1 MIAARLHLPTAL
13 LLLGAAPAAAQG
25 GRLYV
30 ANQDDATV
38 AIIALDGHRMVK
50 TLDLRTLGFGPNAK
64 PHHAQVD
71 PDGEH
76 WYLTLISAGKVLK
89 LDRANRIVGAVD
101 LEVPGLLALHPTED
115 LLVVA
120 RSMAAVNPPKRI
132 ALIRRSDMVLLDE
145 VDIFFPRPHALVVDP
160 RGTHVYVASLGVNQI
175 ASVRLE
181 DGQLHLVDVDGPFHT
196 LTQFAVSPDARWL
209 VATAETSN
217 HLLVWDVADPD
228 APRFARGIPLD
239 AGPFEPVFS
248 WDGRWVFV
256 TNLNANAVTVLD
268 VETWEP
274 VEVIRHE
281 AFQQPHGVA
290 LSPDGAWLYVSSR
303 HQSGGAHDH
312 EGHKATGHG
321 TVAAICIPTRTV
333 EHVFEVGN
341 YAAGMGA
348 PLPGKPLPVTPTT
361 CR

>member
-1 MIAARLHLPTAL
+1 MRRLSPL
-13 LLLGAAPAAAQG
+13 LLICLTLGAAAAAAQE

-38 AIIALDGHRMVK
+38 SIIDLETHRLVE
-50 TLDLRTLGFGPNAK
+50 TLDLQSLGFGPNAK

-71 PDGEH
+71 PDGHH
-76 WYLTLISAGKVLK
+76 WYLTLITAGKVLK
-89 LDRANRIVGAVD
+89 FDRANRIVGSVD
-101 LEVPGLLALHPTED
+101 LEVPGLLALHPRED

-120 RSMAAVNPPKRI
+120 RSMAAVNPPRRI
-132 ALIRRSDMVLLDE
+132 ALIRRSDMTLLDE
-145 VDIFFPRPHALVVDP
+145 VEIFFPRPHALVVDP

-175 ASVRLE
+175 ASVRLA
-181 DGQLHLVDVDGPFHT
+181 DGQLGLVDVEGPPHT

-217 HLLVWDVADPD
+217 QLLVWDLADPG
-228 APRFARGIPLD
+228 APRPVRSVTLE

-268 VETWEP
+268 PSTWEP
-274 VEVIRHE
+274 VAVIRHA
-281 AFQQPHGVA
+281 AFRQPHGVA

-312 EGHKATGHG
+312 EGHKATGTG
-321 TVAAICIPTRTV
+321 TLAAICIPTRTV
-333 EHVFEVGN
+333 DHVVEVGH

-348 PLPGKPLPVTPTT
+348 PLPSGPLPATPAA
-361 CR
+361 CH